1 MEEEPG
7 GCFGIRE
14 FINIFNFPGQPRR
27 LNLIFP
33 SIQDLKDGDRGDL
46 HTKKYFSSTTRGTKA
61 VTFSYT
67 DVVTSPSGG
76 SDGLTGTV
84 HPGCLERV

>member
-27 LNLIFP
+27 LNLIF
-33 SIQDLKDGDRGDL
+33 SSVQDLKEGDRGDL
-46 HTKKYFSSTTRGTKA
+46 HTKKYF
-61 VTFSYT
+61 F
-67 DVVTSPSGG
+67 
-76 SDGLTGTV
+76 
-84 HPGCLERV
+84 